1 MWLDKMVSE
10 KDSKIYDR
18 ELALYAMGVTM
29 SDQADT
35 INSLQAQLDYQKS
48 LPMVPEVFSYKD
60 EYDDTQEEKF
70 QVLYAYC
77 RSLASER
84 DRLEDH
90 ITASMCERK
99 TIEISAQQQRLTES
113 LLALVEKERK
123 TKFIDGNH
131 SLRFEQTVLQ

>member
-1 MWLDKMVSE
+1 
-10 KDSKIYDR
+10 
-18 ELALYAMGVTM
+18 
-29 SDQADT
+29 
-35 INSLQAQLDYQKS
+35 
-48 LPMVPEVFSYKD
+48 MVPEVFSYKD

-84 DRLEDH
+84 DRLEDR
-90 ITASMCERK
+90 ITALSMCERK
-99 TIEISAQQQRLTES
+99 FIEISAQQQELTES